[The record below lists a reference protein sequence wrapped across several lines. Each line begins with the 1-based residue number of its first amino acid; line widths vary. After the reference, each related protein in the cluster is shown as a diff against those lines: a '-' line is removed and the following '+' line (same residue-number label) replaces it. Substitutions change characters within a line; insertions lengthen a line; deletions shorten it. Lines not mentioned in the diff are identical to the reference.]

1 MLKHMK
7 NLHIIKNLNKTY
19 SNRGDKMKRN
29 NIIMALTLTSLA
41 LLFSETECGC
51 HVMETIKEKM

>member
-1 MLKHMK
+1 
-7 NLHIIKNLNKTY
+7 
-19 SNRGDKMKRN
+19 MKRN

-51 HVMETIKEKM
+51 HVIGNNKEKM

>member
-1 MLKHMK
+1 
-7 NLHIIKNLNKTY
+7 
-19 SNRGDKMKRN
+19 MKRN

-41 LLFSETECGC
+41 LLFSETGC

>member
-1 MLKHMK
+1 
-7 NLHIIKNLNKTY
+7 
-19 SNRGDKMKRN
+19 MKRN
-29 NIIMALTLTSLA
+29 NISVVLNLTSLA

>member
-1 MLKHMK
+1 
-7 NLHIIKNLNKTY
+7 
-19 SNRGDKMKRN
+19 MKRN

-51 HVMETIKEKM
+51 HVMETIIEKM

>member
-1 MLKHMK
+1 
-7 NLHIIKNLNKTY
+7 
-19 SNRGDKMKRN
+19 MKRN

-51 HVMETIKEKM
+51 QDIEILLYFVYNADKSLKKISTI

>member
-1 MLKHMK
+1 MCLFKKVCLKK
-7 NLHIIKNLNKTY
+7 EKPY
-19 SNRGDKMKRN
+19 YNRGDKMKRN

>member
-1 MLKHMK
+1 
-7 NLHIIKNLNKTY
+7 
-19 SNRGDKMKRN
+19 MKRN

-51 HVMETIKEKM
+51 HVMETIKEKMYDIEILLYFVYNANKSLKKISTI

>member
-1 MLKHMK
+1 
-7 NLHIIKNLNKTY
+7 
-19 SNRGDKMKRN
+19 MKRN
-29 NIIMALTLTSLA
+29 NIIMALT

>member
-1 MLKHMK
+1 
-7 NLHIIKNLNKTY
+7 
-19 SNRGDKMKRN
+19 MKRN
-29 NIIMALTLTSLA
+29 NIIMALTLTA

>member
-1 MLKHMK
+1 
-7 NLHIIKNLNKTY
+7 
-19 SNRGDKMKRN
+19 MKRN

-41 LLFSETECGC
+41 LPISETECCC

>member
-1 MLKHMK
+1 
-7 NLHIIKNLNKTY
+7 
-19 SNRGDKMKRN
+19 MKRN

-51 HVMETIKEKM
+51 HVMEQLKKKCKILKYFCISCIMQINR

>member
-1 MLKHMK
+1 MLSYTI
-7 NLHIIKNLNKTY
+7 LH
-19 SNRGDKMKRN
+19 RGDKMKRN

>member
-1 MLKHMK
+1 
-7 NLHIIKNLNKTY
+7 
-19 SNRGDKMKRN
+19 
-29 NIIMALTLTSLA
+29 MALTIASLA